1 MKTKIH
7 RFAGITAFCTIAL
20 FWLST
25 VFVELFGTHESIAC
39 VKRGI
44 VLGMW
49 LVIPAIITTG
59 ITGTILGKNRKEKL
73 VEGKKRRMPFIALN
87 GLLILVPSAIFLD
100 HCASNGNYGS
110 FFYAIQGLELTAGAL
125 NLILIGS
132 SIRDG
137 LRLSGNKEPFGK
149 ENAA

>member
-1 MKTKIH
+1 MKTTMH
-7 RFAGITAFCTIAL
+7 RLAGVTAFCTIAL

-25 VFVELFGTHESIAC
+25 IFVELFGTHETIAF
-39 VKRGI
+39 VKRSI

-59 ITGTILGKNRKEKL
+59 ITGTALGKNRNGKL
-73 VEGKKRRMPFIALN
+73 VKRKKRRMPFIALN
-87 GLLILVPSAIFLD
+87 GLLILVPAAIFLD

-110 FFYAIQGLELTAGAL
+110 FFYAIQSIELTAGAL
-125 NLILIGS
+125 NVILIGS

-137 LRLSGNKEPFGK
+137 LRLTEKKE
-149 ENAA
+149 